1 MVGFQAAR
9 PTEERVLS
17 DQFAAS
23 VHPTRTTVVHDLR
36 DGGQPTSDQP
46 PSNQPASTALH
57 SLILDSL
64 DEDGALDVVSISLVG
79 KSSEAD
85 VMVVASGRS
94 TRHVASIA
102 DKLVERLKA
111 DAGLVPRA
119 EGKETA
125 DWILVDAGDVIVHVF
140 RPEVRDFY
148 QLEKMWM
155 AMPDMTARPAT
166 AR

>member
-1 MVGFQAAR
+1 MQSTRFPVADGFR
-9 PTEERVLS
+9 GG
-17 DQFAAS
+17 DQS
-23 VHPTRTTVVHDLR
+23 QGSGSRG
-36 DGGQPTSDQP
+36 DG
-46 PSNQPASTALH
+46 LH

-85 VMVVASGRS
+85 MMVVASGRS

-102 DKLVERLKA
+102 DKLVERLKE
-111 DAGLVPRA
+111 AGHASRS
-119 EGKETA
+119 EGREAA
-125 DWILVDAGDVIVHVF
+125 DWVLIDAGDVIVHVF

-148 QLEKMWM
+148 QLEKMWQT
-155 AMPDMTARPAT
+155 MPDATARPAA

>member
-17 DQFAAS
+17 DHVAAS
-23 VHPTRTTVVHDLR
+23 AQPTRIPVVHNLR
-36 DGGQPTSDQP
+36 DGDQP
-46 PSNQPASTALH
+46 RSEAQSTGKSTALH

-85 VMVVASGRS
+85 MMVVASGRS

-102 DKLVERLKA
+102 DKLVERLK
-111 DAGLVPRA
+111 DAGLIPRA

-125 DWILVDAGDVIVHVF
+125 DWILIDAGDVIVHVF

-155 AMPDMTARPAT
+155 AVPDVTARPA
-166 AR
+166 AMR